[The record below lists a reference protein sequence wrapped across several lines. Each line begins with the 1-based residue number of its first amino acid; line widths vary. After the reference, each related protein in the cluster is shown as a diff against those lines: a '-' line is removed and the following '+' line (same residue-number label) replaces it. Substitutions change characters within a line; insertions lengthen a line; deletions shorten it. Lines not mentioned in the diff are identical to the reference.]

1 LRKRPGTWV
10 VTLCGALALV
20 VSAQG
25 ADRPS
30 RPVPPPI
37 PTDAMTVRMAEP
49 GRYGGRFVLATNASP
64 KTFNPMMSTESSSNE
79 VIQQMFVGLT
89 DIDYATQ
96 EDIPMLAR
104 SWAYSDAGRTI
115 TFRLRRG
122 ACFSDGQPIT
132 SADCAFSF
140 EVALD
145 ERLASPKGDDL
156 RMQVGT
162 RTLPFRWETPDA
174 HTFVVHAPATDALM
188 LSHVSNV
195 RILPRHV
202 LEPAFRAGRFA
213 STYTTATAPESLVTN
228 GPWRLKS
235 YREGEATVLER
246 NPHWFGVDSQ
256 RRRLPYLD
264 QLVFRIARD
273 QDAIAT
279 MFAAGEVDAIDK
291 VKPEDYRLYAAKA
304 RSGAF
309 TLHDVGPS
317 FTTNFLWFNL
327 NRTRE
332 DGRATPKV
340 PAHKYAWFTQ
350 RDFRRA
356 VSMALDRE
364 AMIRGPLYGF
374 GVKGWAILTQGNARW
389 HDPSISAPDHQPAEA
404 RRLLER
410 LGMVDRDGDGVRE
423 DRQGNKLEFSLLVN
437 SGNNVSGAMAALVQD
452 DLAKVGIRVTLQP
465 LDFKSLVSRTRDDQ
479 RYEACLLGLGS
490 AVPAD
495 PGMGANFWKSTGSLH
510 YWSMNQPEGSPDTPA
525 EARMDAA
532 FARNIGTVDLAARK
546 RAYREMAQILN
557 DEAFVVWLP
566 TQVTKLPVS
575 SRFGNVHPSPMPPRI
590 LWNSDRLFEKVPRK
604 G

>member
-1 LRKRPGTWV
+1 
-10 VTLCGALALV
+10 
-20 VSAQG
+20 
-25 ADRPS
+25 
-30 RPVPPPI
+30 
-37 PTDAMTVRMAEP
+37 
-49 GRYGGRFVLATNASP
+49 
-64 KTFNPMMSTESSSNE
+64 
-79 VIQQMFVGLT
+79 
-89 DIDYATQ
+89 
-96 EDIPMLAR
+96 
-104 SWAYSDAGRTI
+104 
-115 TFRLRRG
+115 
-122 ACFSDGQPIT
+122 
-132 SADCAFSF
+132 
-140 EVALD
+140 
-145 ERLASPKGDDL
+145 
-156 RMQVGT
+156 
-162 RTLPFRWETPDA
+162 
-174 HTFVVHAPATDALM
+174 
-188 LSHVSNV
+188 
-195 RILPRHV
+195 
-202 LEPAFRAGRFA
+202 
-213 STYTTATAPESLVTN
+213 
-228 GPWRLKS
+228 
-235 YREGEATVLER
+235 
-246 NPHWFGVDSQ
+246 
-256 RRRLPYLD
+256 
-264 QLVFRIARD
+264 
-273 QDAIAT
+273 
-279 MFAAGEVDAIDK
+279 
-291 VKPEDYRLYAAKA
+291 
-304 RSGAF
+304 
-309 TLHDVGPS
+309 
-317 FTTNFLWFNL
+317 
-327 NRTRE
+327 
-332 DGRATPKV
+332 
-340 PAHKYAWFTQ
+340 
-350 RDFRRA
+350 
-356 VSMALDRE
+356 MALDRE